1 MCSTHGTCCTHVFLS
16 ALYKALGE
24 DLRGVCTDYH
34 AEPGL
39 GLRCSVEL
47 STLLDVV
54 DESVLRQCVNIP
66 GSRYNSP
73 LVNTAH
79 KCQVYMYM
87 HITFCAHVHVTI

>member
-1 MCSTHGTCCTHVFLS
+1 MLFSLY
-16 ALYKALGE
+16 YKALGE
-24 DLRGVCTDYH
+24 DLRGICTDYH

-54 DESVLRQCVNIP
+54 DESVLRQCVNMP
-66 GSRYNSP
+66 GASYNSP

-79 KCQVYMYM
+79 KCQVHIHVPLYMYM
-87 HITFCAHVHVTI
+87 

>member
-1 MCSTHGTCCTHVFLS
+1 MSLC
-16 ALYKALGE
+16 YKALGE

-47 STLLDVV
+47 SAWPNVV
-54 DESVLRQCVNIP
+54 DESVLRQCVNLP
-66 GSRYNSP
+66 CASYNSSSP

-79 KCQVYMYM
+79 IYQVHIHVPVDVPVHMY
-87 HITFCAHVHVTI
+87 ICSIQLSRLCNCI